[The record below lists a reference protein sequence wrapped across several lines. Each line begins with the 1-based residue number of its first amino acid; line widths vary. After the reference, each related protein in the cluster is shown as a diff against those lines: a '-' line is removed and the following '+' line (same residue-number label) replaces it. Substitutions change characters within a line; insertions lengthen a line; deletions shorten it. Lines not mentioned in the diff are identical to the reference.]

1 MWQDMVDDYKE
12 SCRVLRKCLRRANS
26 FDRPLLQE
34 ALIECQTLRH
44 LTANYYVKGYRPPPA
59 YSMAQTHSK
68 ESMGYIK
75 YAAEEAILDAV
86 DRGISAVEVLKL

>member
-1 MWQDMVDDYKE
+1 MK
-12 SCRVLRKCLRRANS
+12 S
-26 FDRPLLQE
+26 
-34 ALIECQTLRH
+34 
-44 LTANYYVKGYRPPPA
+44 YRPPPA